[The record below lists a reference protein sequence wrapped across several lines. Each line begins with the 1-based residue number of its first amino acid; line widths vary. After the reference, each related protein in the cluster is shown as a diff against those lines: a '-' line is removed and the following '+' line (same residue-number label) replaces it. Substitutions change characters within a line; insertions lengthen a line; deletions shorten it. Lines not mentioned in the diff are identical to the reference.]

1 MHTTTAETAEMRY
14 AGQQRQPR
22 PRKDDS
28 DRTYHESPHSR
39 QHEVTKAIGEPKE
52 HEIVKEKKKKE
63 KGRSSGHKEATRA
76 FNPPPGE
83 VTRPSRHALWRHVI
97 SRGYPMSASAHRPCA
112 IVHFLLS
119 LLFSFFSYG
128 PFRKSRVTVTPPP
141 RSSGRLF
148 RSESPKPSRN
158 YCP

>member
-52 HEIVKEKKKKE
+52 HEIVKEEKKKRKR
-63 KGRSSGHKEATRA
+63 KKQRSQRGNKSVQPTTRRSDSA
-76 FNPPPGE
+76 FPACLVAPRNFARISD
-83 VTRPSRHALWRHVI
+83 VSQCTQALRHC
-97 SRGYPMSASAHRPCA
+97 SFSS
-112 IVHFLLS
+112 LS
-119 LLFSFFSYG
+119 SFFFLFVW
-128 PFRKSRVTVTPPP
+128 PFQKESRYRDATAEVEWPP
-141 RSSGRLF
+141 LQ
-148 RSESPKPSRN
+148 K
-158 YCP
+158 